1 MNGSDFC
8 RNRLAWIHQLIKGF
22 CMAVREKFNDGYLND
37 AVFGDLQAG
46 GLEVKNTKR
55 ANEL

>member
-1 MNGSDFC
+1 
-8 RNRLAWIHQLIKGF
+8 
-22 CMAVREKFNDGYLND
+22 MAVREKFNDGYLND